1 MCYMLL
7 LRYTWSGTCWIDREV
22 CSDLHKQRV
31 SKTQGALQILPE
43 GVIQEAGPGDLAVL
57 VLVHDEL
64 CGLAGRVDDQWI
76 PGKGCIFLCIRISF
90 SPKKLTAFLE
100 SLKNSLSITL
110 LDAPWN

>member
-7 LRYTWSGTCWIDREV
+7 LRYTWSGTCWINREV

-76 PGKGCIFLCIRISF
+76 PGKGCIFF
-90 SPKKLTAFLE
+90 MY
-100 SLKNSLSITL
+100 
-110 LDAPWN
+110 